1 MPVRRADRLFQ
12 IVQQLRSG
20 RLMTAARLADR
31 LEVSVRTIYRD
42 IRDLSLSGVP
52 IEGEAGVGYMLRGGF
67 DVPPLMFNAD
77 EVESLVL
84 GARLVKAWG
93 GKELALAASEALD
106 KIEAALPERLRHR
119 VNSPRLFAPSWES
132 EGPAPHLDALRQA
145 INGRQ
150 VIRIRYQSLE
160 EVGTQ
165 RCVWPLGLFF
175 WGKIWTLVSWCE
187 LRQDYR
193 SFRVDRVQA
202 LEQVGREFA
211 ESEQISLRQYLRQW
225 E

>member
-1 MPVRRADRLFQ
+1 M
-12 IVQQLRSG
+12 
-20 RLMTAARLADR
+20 
-31 LEVSVRTIYRD
+31 
-42 IRDLSLSGVP
+42 
-52 IEGEAGVGYMLRGGF
+52 
-67 DVPPLMFNAD
+67 
-77 EVESLVL
+77 
-84 GARLVKAWG
+84 
-93 GKELALAASEALD
+93 
-106 KIEAALPERLRHR
+106 
-119 VNSPRLFAPSWES
+119 
-132 EGPAPHLDALRQA
+132 
-145 INGRQ
+145 
-150 VIRIRYQSLE
+150 IRIRYQSLE

-202 LEQVGREFA
+202 LEQVGRDFA

>member
-1 MPVRRADRLFQ
+1 MRRADRLFQ

-31 LEVSVRTIYRD
+31 LDVSVRTIYRD

-67 DVPPLMFNAD
+67 DVPPLMFNA
-77 EVESLVL
+77 EEIEALVL

-93 GKELALAASEALD
+93 GQELALAATEALD
-106 KIEAALPERLRHR
+106 KIEGALPERLRHR
-119 VNSPRLFAPSWES
+119 IDTPRLFAPSYEAD
-132 EGPAPHLDALRQA
+132 GRIAHLDALRQA

-150 VIRIRYQSLE
+150 VLRIEYLSLE
-160 EVGTQ
+160 DVPTS
-165 RCVWPLGLFF
+165 RDIWPLGLFF
-175 WGKIWTLVSWCE
+175 WGKIWTLASWCE
-187 LRQDYR
+187 LRRDYR
-193 SFRVDRVQA
+193 SFRVDRIQGLTA
-202 LEQVGREFA
+202 DGRQFQ
-211 ESEQISLRQYLRQW
+211 ESEQISLRQYLRQC

>member
-1 MPVRRADRLFQ
+1 MRRADRLFQ

-31 LEVSVRTIYRD
+31 LDVSVRTIYRD

-67 DVPPLMFNAD
+67 DVPPLMFNA
-77 EVESLVL
+77 EEIEALVL

-93 GKELALAASEALD
+93 GQELALAATEALD
-106 KIEAALPERLRHR
+106 KIEGALPERLRHR
-119 VNSPRLFAPSWES
+119 IDTPRLFAPSYEAD
-132 EGPAPHLDALRQA
+132 GRIAHLDALRQA

-150 VIRIRYQSLE
+150 VLRIEYLSLE
-160 EVGTQ
+160 DVPTNRGI
-165 RCVWPLGLFF
+165 WPLGLFF
-175 WGKIWTLVSWCE
+175 WGKIWTLASWCE

-193 SFRVDRVQA
+193 SFRVDRIQA
-202 LEQVGREFA
+202 LTADGRQFQ
-211 ESEQISLRQYLRQW
+211 ESEQISLRQYLRQC